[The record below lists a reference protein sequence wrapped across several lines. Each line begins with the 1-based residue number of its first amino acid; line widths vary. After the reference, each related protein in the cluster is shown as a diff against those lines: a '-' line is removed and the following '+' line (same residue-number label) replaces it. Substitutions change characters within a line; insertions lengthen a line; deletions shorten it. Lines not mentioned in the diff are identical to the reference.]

1 DFRHQTLA
9 VRPETALRV
18 RRSPAGAQQLPWRSV
33 ARRLASFAGQEPKGS
48 SVVMPFLSFQA
59 FDGGQDIIVA
69 TFGQKGR
76 QHRSRDNT
84 PAILDEI
91 ASRYRLAAYSCQAS
105 TQSDIACVK
114 KHYQTGIRAAR
125 NREK

>member
-1 DFRHQTLA
+1 M
-9 VRPETALRV
+9 RV
-18 RRSPAGAQQLPWRSV
+18 RRSLAGASATALAEWGSTTEQRSWSG
-33 ARRLASFAGQEPKGS
+33 AE
-48 SVVMPFLSFQA
+48 
-59 FDGGQDIIVA
+59 GGHSQDIIVA

-91 ASRYRLAAYSCQAS
+91 ASRYRLAAQSCQAS
-105 TQSDIACVK
+105 THSDIESVK

-125 NREK
+125 NGEK